1 MDTNK
6 RIESRQLKLGLSES
20 QIAETIGISLD
31 SYCDIEWH
39 ADELCRAVELRRIKQ
54 LSQIL
59 GLETFELLSIRCPF
73 CNADTAYLEEYRL
86 PRNELIRVTR
96 QKAGFSQQELGDR
109 SDFHDYAIEGM
120 ERDPDYLDRS
130 TIESVLDLATALKIL
145 LQILSSLKCPKCG
158 R

>member
-6 RIESRQLKLGLSES
+6 MIESRRLKLGLSES

-31 SYCDIEWH
+31 SYCDIESH
-39 ADELCRAVELRRIKQ
+39 TDELCRAVELRRIKQ

-59 GLETFELLSIRCPF
+59 GIETFELLSMHCSF
-73 CNADTAYLEEYRL
+73 CNADVAYLDEYRL
-86 PRNELIRVTR
+86 PRNELIKVTR
-96 QKAGFSQQELGDR
+96 QKDGLSQQELGDR

-130 TIESVLDLATALKIL
+130 TVESVLELANALKIPF
-145 LQILSSLKCPKCG
+145 QILSGLKCPKCG